1 LKKALISD
9 WYYVN
14 GGAEKVIHSINS
26 IWEDFDNFAL
36 IDFLNDEDRAY
47 ILNGKKAKTS
57 FIQKLPTAKQNH
69 RKFLQLFPIA
79 IEQFDLTDYELIISS
94 SSAVAKGVRTHK
106 NQLHICYCHSPM
118 RYAWDLEDQYLKD
131 SGLDK
136 GLKGFYA
143 KYVLNK
149 IREWDVTNS
158 ENVDYFI
165 ANSNHIAQ
173 RIKKIYNRESTVIY
187 PPVDIDFFTL
197 EEQKEDYYFTASR
210 LVSYKKTQLIVQA
223 FNKLPQLKLIVAGDG
238 PEFGKLKKIANS
250 NIEFVGFVDALR
262 LKTYMQKAKAFVFAA
277 EEDFGIT
284 PVEAQ
289 ACGTP
294 VIAFGRGGTLETVV
308 ENKTGVFFQEQSPQ
322 KIKEAVIS
330 FEKIKFD
337 PRIIREHAMKF
348 SKQRFENE
356 MKDFVKKNLT
366 NFHKKQKKPIYLLF
380 FLIIFFL

>member
-1 LKKALISD
+1 MKKALISD

-26 IWEDFDNFAL
+26 IWDDFDHFAL

-47 ILNGKKAKTS
+47 ILNGKKANTS

-79 IEQFDLTDYELIISS
+79 IEQFDLSNYELIISS
-94 SSAVAKGVRTHK
+94 SSAVAKGVKTRK
-106 NQLHICYCHSPM
+106 DQLHICYCHSPM
-118 RYAWDLEDQYLKD
+118 RYAWDLQDQYLKD

-149 IREWDVTNS
+149 IRKWDVQNS
-158 ENVDYFI
+158 ENVNYFI

-210 LVSYKKTQLIVQA
+210 LVSYKKTQLIVEA
-223 FNKLPQLKLIVAGDG
+223 FNELPHLKLIVAGNG
-238 PEFGKLKKIANS
+238 PEFEKLQKIAKS
-250 NIEFVGFVDALR
+250 NIEFVGFVDVLS
-262 LKTYMQKAKAFVFAA
+262 LKKYMQKAKGFVFAA
-277 EEDFGIT
+277 EEDFGII

-294 VIAFGRGGTLETVV
+294 VIAFGKGGTLETIV
-308 ENKTGVFFQEQSPQ
+308 ENKTGIFFQEQTSQ
-322 KIKEAVIS
+322 NIKEAVIR
-330 FEKIKFD
+330 FEKIQFD
-337 PRIIREHAMKF
+337 PKTIQEHAMKF

-356 MKDFVKKNLT
+356 MKAFVEEKFK
-366 NFHKKQKKPIYLLF
+366 
-380 FLIIFFL
+380 IFKAL

>member
-1 LKKALISD
+1 MKKALISD
-9 WYYVN
+9 WYYIN

-26 IWEDFDNFAL
+26 IWKDFDHYAL
-36 IDFLNDEDRAY
+36 IDFLNDEDRGF
-47 ILNGKKAKTS
+47 ILNGKKVNTS

-79 IEQFDLTDYELIISS
+79 IKQFDLSDYELIISS
-94 SSAVAKGVRTHK
+94 SSAVAKGVKTRK
-106 NQLHICYCHSPM
+106 DQLHICYCHSPM
-118 RYAWDLEDQYLKD
+118 RYAWDLQDQYLKD

-136 GLKGFYA
+136 GPKGLYA

-149 IREWDVTNS
+149 IRKWDVYNS

-165 ANSNHIAQ
+165 ANSHHIAQ

-187 PPVDIDFFTL
+187 PPVDIDFFSL
-197 EEQKEDYYFTASR
+197 EEKKQDYYFTASR
-210 LVSYKKTQLIVQA
+210 LVSYKKTQLIVEA
-223 FNKLPQLKLIVAGDG
+223 FNELPHLKLIVAGDG
-238 PEFGKLKKIANS
+238 PEFEKLKKIAKN
-250 NIEFVGFVDALR
+250 NIEFVGFVDALK
-262 LKTYMQKAKAFVFAA
+262 LKIYMQEAKAFVFAA

-308 ENKTGVFFQEQSPQ
+308 ENKTGVFFQEQTFQ

-330 FEKIKFD
+330 FEKIKFN
-337 PRIIREHAMKF
+337 PGIIREHAMKF

-356 MKDFVKKNLT
+356 IKNFVEEKFKV
-366 NFHKKQKKPIYLLF
+366 FRVG
-380 FLIIFFL
+380 

>member
-26 IWEDFDNFAL
+26 IWKDFDHFAL
-36 IDFLNDEDRAY
+36 IDFLNDYDRSY
-47 ILNGKKAKTS
+47 ILNGQKAKTS
-57 FIQKLPTAKQNH
+57 FIQRLPTVKQNH

-79 IEQFDLTDYELIISS
+79 IEQFNLSDYELIISS
-94 SSAVAKGVRTHK
+94 SSAVAKGVKTHK

-118 RYAWDLEDQYLKD
+118 RYAWDLQDQYLKD
-131 SGLDK
+131 SGLDS

-149 IREWDVTNS
+149 IRKWDLKTS

-173 RIKKIYNRESTVIY
+173 RIKKIYNRESIVIY
-187 PPVDIDFFTL
+187 PPVDVDFFSL

-210 LVSYKKTQLIVQA
+210 LVSYKKTQLIVEA
-223 FNKLPQLKLIVAGDG
+223 FNELPLLKLIVAGDG
-238 PEFGKLKKIANS
+238 PEFEKLQKIAKS
-250 NIEFVGFVDALR
+250 NVEFVGFVDNLR
-262 LKTYMQKAKAFVFAA
+262 LKNYMQKAKGFVFAA
-277 EEDFGIT
+277 EEDFGII

-294 VIAFGRGGTLETVV
+294 VIAFGKGGTLETVV
-308 ENKTGVFFQEQSPQ
+308 ENETGVFFQEQTSQ
-322 KIKEAVIS
+322 KIKEAIIN

-337 PRIIREHAMKF
+337 PQTIREHAMKF

-356 MKDFVKKNLT
+356 MKGFVEEKYKV
-366 NFHKKQKKPIYLLF
+366 FKIG
-380 FLIIFFL
+380 